1 MAAAV
6 GLGERAE
13 GLRQPARAL
22 AGVVLQQAADAL
34 RAEQLGRAG
43 RRWPCLRETVRVEQ
57 QAIAGRKGHRSLDEP
72 EVGGDAQWEARMLLE
87 RRARPEV
94 DRRRVAGGRP
104 RERAGARIDHHA
116 QQRHERLRDARPLEQ
131 RLVAELQ
138 QPPGAALVLREGA
151 ERRAQER
158 RAARG
163 DDALARHVA
172 DEDRRA
178 AVGDRHDEVEV
189 TGDALLRG
197 DVARRD
203 LQSRPR
209 RDRRRH
215 QRPLDRPQ
223 LLQLRGATACRA
235 ARAADQQ
242 GAHEPQA
249 DHQPERPAQELRPA
263 RALTVRHGA
272 EPQAHAVGLG
282 HDRREEHVVAM
293 LPAPVR
299 RLAGQLREPP
309 GGRPAKRGD
318 AAAQPALAVAE
329 LRIVEPGDRSA
340 PGPATVAQHPAEAS
354 GRGLPGQDVP
364 AYVHVAIAARQL
376 LEPGVGDREARFKRA
391 QDGLQPARR
400 RDGLRR
406 LDGEDR
412 GGDNGRRREQGDG
425 SQPPTAM
432 RRVGHEGIVPGRE
445 GRGLRDLAP
454 GGTRPRT
461 PTCAT
466 SQLSFGVCPVEPAR
480 RPLHWGGPP
489 REPEHGGFVKTQT
502 SNGARRATQLI
513 AGALAACAVLPA
525 SALAAEPPAPGHLI
539 HVLPTRD
546 AIVAR
551 GYVADVPAIVQVR
564 RRNPE
569 TGLLELV
576 SRSAPI
582 VPADDPD
589 TPEFDGIVQVNRPA
603 GGCWNDV
610 TPDLRPG
617 DKVRVLQRERPTDE
631 TEAAV
636 LISDDQTTVANV
648 TTGRPSVVRGAT
660 SATIVLKGTAQR
672 LDGQGRP
679 LAAQI
684 PRSQLDA
691 SLVSPR
697 DPFAATGRP
706 RLRATLRYDQ
716 PGSTTN
722 FGWTATVTI
731 PLADADRAGA
741 AQARITWLGRTPEIA
756 VERTISENHPA
767 LTGGPRRPCVAPR
780 GGGGGAGG
788 APAGIIDDLAGA
800 DLVELD

>member
-1 MAAAV
+1 MHC
-6 GLGERAE
+6 
-13 GLRQPARAL
+13 
-22 AGVVLQQAADAL
+22 AGP
-34 RAEQLGRAG
+34 GG
-43 RRWPCLRETVRVEQ
+43 
-57 QAIAGRKGHRSLDEP
+57 P
-72 EVGGDAQWEARMLLE
+72 EVA
-87 RRARPEV
+87 
-94 DRRRVAGGRP
+94 
-104 RERAGARIDHHA
+104 
-116 QQRHERLRDARPLEQ
+116 
-131 RLVAELQ
+131 
-138 QPPGAALVLREGA
+138 
-151 ERRAQER
+151 
-158 RAARG
+158 
-163 DDALARHVA
+163 
-172 DEDRRA
+172 
-178 AVGDRHDEVEV
+178 
-189 TGDALLRG
+189 
-197 DVARRD
+197 
-203 LQSRPR
+203 
-209 RDRRRH
+209 
-215 QRPLDRPQ
+215 
-223 LLQLRGATACRA
+223 
-235 ARAADQQ
+235 
-242 GAHEPQA
+242 
-249 DHQPERPAQELRPA
+249 
-263 RALTVRHGA
+263 
-272 EPQAHAVGLG
+272 
-282 HDRREEHVVAM
+282 
-293 LPAPVR
+293 
-299 RLAGQLREPP
+299 
-309 GGRPAKRGD
+309 
-318 AAAQPALAVAE
+318 
-329 LRIVEPGDRSA
+329 
-340 PGPATVAQHPAEAS
+340 
-354 GRGLPGQDVP
+354 
-364 AYVHVAIAARQL
+364 
-376 LEPGVGDREARFKRA
+376 
-391 QDGLQPARR
+391 
-400 RDGLRR
+400 
-406 LDGEDR
+406 
-412 GGDNGRRREQGDG
+412 
-425 SQPPTAM
+425 
-432 RRVGHEGIVPGRE
+432 
-445 GRGLRDLAP
+445 
-454 GGTRPRT
+454 RPRT
-461 PTCAT
+461 PRYAT
-466 SQLSFGVCPVEPAR
+466 SHADVRDFAAVVRKLPCGTRTPPAALAR
-480 RPLHWGGPP
+480 SPQ

-502 SNGARRATQLI
+502 STGARRATQLI

-582 VPADDPD
+582 LPADDPD

-684 PRSQLDA
+684 PRTQLDA

-731 PLADADRAGA
+731 PLADADRADA
-741 AQARITWLGRTPEIA
+741 AQARITWLGRTPETA

-767 LTGGPRRPCVAPR
+767 LPGGPRRPCVAPL
-780 GGGGGAGG
+780 GDADAAAGD
-788 APAGIIDDLAGA
+788 PAGVIDDLAGA